1 MEIRIKE
8 SSKMPVDYTF
18 RTKITY
24 QLLTSNFR
32 HPLEKFADN
41 YQYFRFCMLII
52 FGVTRFHFISTHT
65 DWDHT
70 DLAKLSVIGLSMV
83 TGDWLILTKHY
94 RHWICKLGL
103 SLG

>member
-8 SSKMPVDYTF
+8 SSKMPVGYTF

-24 QLLTSNFR
+24 QLLPSNLDTHLR
-32 HPLEKFADN
+32 YLQTIIN
-41 YQYFRFCMLII
+41 IFRFCMLII
-52 FGVTRFHFISTHT
+52 FGVTRFHFIFTPT

-70 DLAKLSVIGLSMV
+70 NLAKLSVIGLSMV
-83 TGDWLILTKHY
+83 TGAWLILTKHY